1 MSLLPE
7 VLPPSA
13 EVSPAGHLVI
23 GGCDLVE
30 LVAEHGTP
38 LVIYDE
44 GLLRASIQGYRD
56 AFAAQPGESE
66 VIYASKAYWGRAL
79 LRMIEAE
86 GLSIDVASGGELYVA
101 VEAGF
106 PPERIYMHGNN
117 KDAGE
122 LSELLDVGV
131 GTVILDSH
139 EEIGLL
145 SRLAAERGMQQKV
158 LVRVTPGVR
167 GDTHEYIS
175 TGQVDSKFGFPLADG
190 QAAAAIEAARA
201 APGLEFVGLH
211 AHIGSQLLDI
221 SRFASAAAVMADLAA
236 SVGGDD
242 IRVMNMGG
250 GLGIAYTRDHVVP
263 PVTEYAATIVT
274 AVRQE
279 WERVGIDPPK
289 VLVEPGRSIVGRAG
303 VHVYTVGSVK
313 RIPGVRT
320 YVSVDGGMSDL
331 LRPMLYGAEY
341 EVVLVNRAAEAPADE
356 VRVVGKH
363 CESGDVLAGAVAL
376 PEVVAGDLLALPAS
390 GAYGMSMSSNY
401 NGQLRPPVVFVD
413 GGTARLVAR
422 REHYSELVA
431 REL

>member
-1 MSLLPE
+1 M
-7 VLPPSA
+7 
-13 EVSPAGHLVI
+13 SPAGHLRV

-30 LVAEHGTP
+30 LAAEFGTP
-38 LVIYDE
+38 LVVYDA
-44 GLLRASIQGYRD
+44 GLLRENIAAYRE
-56 AFAAQPGESE
+56 AFAAQPGETE
-66 VIYASKAYWGRAL
+66 VAYASKAYWGRAL
-79 LRMIEAE
+79 LRMVEAE

-122 LSELLDVGV
+122 LTEMLDVGV
-131 GTVILDSH
+131 GTVIVDSH

-145 SRLAAERGMQQKV
+145 SRLASERGTRQRV
-158 LVRVTPGVR
+158 LVRVAPGVR

-175 TGQVDSKFGFPLADG
+175 TGQVDTKFGFPLADG
-190 QAAAAIEAARA
+190 QAVRAIEAARSA
-201 APGLEFVGLH
+201 AGLEFVGLH
-211 AHIGSQLLDI
+211 AHIGSQLLDTT
-221 SRFASAAAVMADLAA
+221 RFASAAVVMADLAA
-236 SVGGDD
+236 AVGGDD
-242 IRVMNMGG
+242 IVVMNMGG
-250 GLGIAYTRDHVVP
+250 GLGIAYTREERAPSIAD
-263 PVTEYAATIVT
+263 YAETIVG
-274 AVRQE
+274 AVHRE
-279 WERVGIDPPK
+279 WDRVGLPVPR

-303 VHVYTVGSVK
+303 LHLYTVGAVK

-341 EVVLVNRAAEAPADE
+341 EVIVANRAAQEGGEE

-363 CESGDVLAGAVAL
+363 CESGDVLAAAANL
-376 PEVVAGDLLALPAS
+376 PEPIAGDLLALPAS
-390 GAYGMSMSSNY
+390 GAYGISMASNY

-413 GGTARLVAR
+413 GGRARLVAR